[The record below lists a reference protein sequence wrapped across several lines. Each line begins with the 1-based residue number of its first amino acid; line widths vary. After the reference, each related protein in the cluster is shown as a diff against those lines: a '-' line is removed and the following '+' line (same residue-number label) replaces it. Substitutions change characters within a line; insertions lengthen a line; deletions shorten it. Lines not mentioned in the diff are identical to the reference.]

1 MRMTQGPDS
10 IILEVAVAIVPE
22 VGPLSLRA
30 SLREEAPGSGVL
42 GDTLVPPLLYVSRNF
57 SLFGVH

>member
-1 MRMTQGPDS
+1 MRKTQGPHS
-10 IILEVAVAIVPE
+10 IILEEAVVFMLE

-42 GDTLVPPLLYVSRNF
+42 G
-57 SLFGVH
+57 

>member
-10 IILEVAVAIVPE
+10 IILEVAVVIVPE

-42 GDTLVPPLLYVSRNF
+42 GWHP
-57 SLFGVH
+57 